1 MTFMCPFQ
9 LRRFCDS
16 MKGEVSCEEQRLRG
30 YTGSLT
36 IVDKSGVTTKEIPQG
51 QAAEVEGWIDASR
64 QQSHGM

>member
-1 MTFMCPFQ
+1 
-9 LRRFCDS
+9 
-16 MKGEVSCEEQRLRG
+16 MKGEISCEEQRLRG

-36 IVDKSGVTTKEIPQG
+36 IVDESGVTTKEIPQG